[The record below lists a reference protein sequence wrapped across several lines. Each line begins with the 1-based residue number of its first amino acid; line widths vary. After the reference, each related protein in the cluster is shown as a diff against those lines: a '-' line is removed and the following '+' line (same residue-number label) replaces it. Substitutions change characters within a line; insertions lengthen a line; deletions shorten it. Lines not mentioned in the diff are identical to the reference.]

1 MVTVYNL
8 TPPATL
14 PPPSLDI
21 GCPIFA
27 CVERDIPLGES
38 ASVNNVILTKEHVN
52 RLREMV
58 ASKVKL
64 RRFLCSSSDD
74 EVPIKLRKVNNPSVD
89 KIDNTEDEK
98 KEGECRE
105 FMVITYTKSIFCSF
119 AFVVSVI

>member
-8 TPPATL
+8 TPPASL

-74 EVPIKLRKVNNPSVD
+74 EVPIKLRKVKLNYYMS
-89 KIDNTEDEK
+89 
-98 KEGECRE
+98 EGSY
-105 FMVITYTKSIFCSF
+105 FPANLKVFHK
-119 AFVVSVI
+119 